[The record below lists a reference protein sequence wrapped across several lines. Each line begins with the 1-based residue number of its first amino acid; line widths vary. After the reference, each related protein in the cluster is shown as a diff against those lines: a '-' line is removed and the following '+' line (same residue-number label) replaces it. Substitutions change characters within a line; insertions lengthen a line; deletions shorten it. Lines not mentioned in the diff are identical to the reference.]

1 MPPITAR
8 ATHRRR
14 EQSGETD
21 WELYEKIDDNPGQS
35 VYGLAKLT
43 GWTPGRVHGAVMRL
57 VEKGLVRTDRVVRGG
72 RSVLL
77 VVPKEW
83 QEFFSPEEL
92 EEFKRL

>member
-1 MPPITAR
+1 MSLTAR

-57 VEKGLVRTDRVVRGG
+57 VEKGLVRTERSMRGG

-77 VVPKEW
+77 VAPKEW
-83 QEFFSPEEL
+83 QEYFTPEEL
-92 EEFKRL
+92 DEFKQL